1 MQIETN
7 TLPSVKATFFHTN
20 KQIFKSMC
28 MAQKLPASNHRVQI
42 TAAVQ
47 VQEHDAES
55 THMVL
60 PVAYNACNCIAGFN
74 IDRSAN

>member
-1 MQIETN
+1 M
-7 TLPSVKATFFHTN
+7 S
-20 KQIFKSMC
+20 